1 MSKKIKIMILL
12 IAYITVSILLTNII
26 SSNAKERLDSEST
39 YTIVM
44 DGQTTTVEKGLTEED
59 YDIAQQ
65 IMEERAK
72 GNKNEIALA
81 NSSQS
86 ESVQRAVEELETIHQ
101 LVSKEVEEQDSNNIE
116 DGIPQ
121 MPKSIIEEQETMKK
135 DLENIAK
142 KYNKSEQFNN
152 LMAKLEKRED
162 TSEFTEDSIA
172 ISELFIDIYN
182 NNELDES
189 EKESIKEF
197 EKMVSLNNLPSSL
210 QNKIDKII
218 E

>member
-12 IAYITVSILLTNII
+12 IVFITVSILLTNII

-152 LMAKLEKRED
+152 IMAKLEARED

-172 ISELFIDIYN
+172 MSELFIDVYN

-189 EKESIKEF
+189 EKESIKKF

-210 QNKIDKII
+210 QNEIDKII

>member
-12 IAYITVSILLTNII
+12 IVFITVSILLTNII

-152 LMAKLEKRED
+152 LMKKLEERED

-172 ISELFIDIYN
+172 MSELFIDIYN

>member
-12 IAYITVSILLTNII
+12 IVFITVSILLTNII

-72 GNKNEIALA
+72 DNKNEIALA

-101 LVSKEVEEQDSNNIE
+101 LVSKEMEEQDSNNIE

>member
-12 IAYITVSILLTNII
+12 IVFITVSILLTNII
-26 SSNAKERLDSEST
+26 SSNGKERLDSEST

-189 EKESIKEF
+189 EKQSIKEF
-197 EKMVSLNNLPSSL
+197 EKMVSLNNLPSRL
-210 QNKIDKII
+210 QNKIEKII

>member
-1 MSKKIKIMILL
+1 MSKKSKIIILIILILINILIISVLIIKIK
-12 IAYITVSILLTNII
+12 
-26 SSNAKERLDSEST
+26 KEPDSET

-81 NSSQS
+81 NSNQS

-197 EKMVSLNNLPSSL
+197 EEMVSLNNLPSSL
-210 QNKIDKII
+210 QNKIDKIV

>member
-12 IAYITVSILLTNII
+12 IVFITVSILLTNII
-26 SSNAKERLDSEST
+26 ISNAKEKLYSEST

-152 LMAKLEKRED
+152 IMAKLEARED

-172 ISELFIDIYN
+172 MSELFIDVYN

-189 EKESIKEF
+189 EKESIKKF

-210 QNKIDKII
+210 QNEIDKII

>member
-12 IAYITVSILLTNII
+12 IVFITVSILLTNII

-152 LMAKLEKRED
+152 LMEKKKKRED

>member
-1 MSKKIKIMILL
+1 MSKKSKIIILIILILINILIISVLIIKIK
-12 IAYITVSILLTNII
+12 
-26 SSNAKERLDSEST
+26 KEPDSET

-81 NSSQS
+81 NSNQS

-152 LMAKLEKRED
+152 LMKKLEERED

-172 ISELFIDIYN
+172 MSELFIDIYN

-197 EKMVSLNNLPSSL
+197 EEMVSLNNLPSSL
-210 QNKIDKII
+210 QNKIDKIV

>member
-12 IAYITVSILLTNII
+12 IVFITVSILLTNII

-81 NSSQS
+81 NSNQS

-116 DGIPQ
+116 DGIKKKK
-121 MPKSIIEEQETMKK
+121 KSIIEEQETMKK

>member
-12 IAYITVSILLTNII
+12 IVFITVSILLTNII

-72 GNKNEIALA
+72 GNKNEIVLA
-81 NSSQS
+81 NSNQS

-101 LVSKEVEEQDSNNIE
+101 LVSKEMEEQDSNNIE

>member
-12 IAYITVSILLTNII
+12 IVFITVSILLTNII
-26 SSNAKERLDSEST
+26 ISNAKEKLYSEST

-72 GNKNEIALA
+72 GNKNEIVLA
-81 NSSQS
+81 NSNQS

-101 LVSKEVEEQDSNNIE
+101 LVSKEMEEQDSNNIE

-152 LMAKLEKRED
+152 IMAKLEARED

-172 ISELFIDIYN
+172 MSELFIDVYN

-189 EKESIKEF
+189 EKESIKKF

-210 QNKIDKII
+210 QNEIDKII

>member
-12 IAYITVSILLTNII
+12 IVFITVSILLTNII

-172 ISELFIDIYN
+172 ISELFIDI
-182 NNELDES
+182 
-189 EKESIKEF
+189 
-197 EKMVSLNNLPSSL
+197 
-210 QNKIDKII
+210 
-218 E
+218 

>member
-12 IAYITVSILLTNII
+12 IVFITVSILLTNII

-81 NSSQS
+81 NSNQS

>member
-1 MSKKIKIMILL
+1 MSKKSKIIILIILILINILIISVLIIKIK
-12 IAYITVSILLTNII
+12 
-26 SSNAKERLDSEST
+26 KEPDSET

-81 NSSQS
+81 NSNQS

-152 LMAKLEKRED
+152 LMKKLEERED

-172 ISELFIDIYN
+172 MSELFIDIYN

-197 EKMVSLNNLPSSL
+197 EEMVSLNNLPSSL

>member
-12 IAYITVSILLTNII
+12 IVFITVSILLTNII

-81 NSSQS
+81 NSNQS

-152 LMAKLEKRED
+152 LMKKLEERED

-172 ISELFIDIYN
+172 MSELFIDIYN

-197 EKMVSLNNLPSSL
+197 EEMVSLNNLPSSL
-210 QNKIDKII
+210 QNKIDKIV

>member
-12 IAYITVSILLTNII
+12 IVFITVSILLTNII

-72 GNKNEIALA
+72 DNKNEIALA

>member
-12 IAYITVSILLTNII
+12 IVFITVSILLTNII

-101 LVSKEVEEQDSNNIE
+101 LVSKEVEEQD
-116 DGIPQ
+116 
-121 MPKSIIEEQETMKK
+121 
-135 DLENIAK
+135 
-142 KYNKSEQFNN
+142 
-152 LMAKLEKRED
+152 
-162 TSEFTEDSIA
+162 
-172 ISELFIDIYN
+172 
-182 NNELDES
+182 
-189 EKESIKEF
+189 
-197 EKMVSLNNLPSSL
+197 
-210 QNKIDKII
+210 
-218 E
+218 

>member
-12 IAYITVSILLTNII
+12 IVFITVSILLTNII
-26 SSNAKERLDSEST
+26 ISNAKEKLDSEST

>member
-12 IAYITVSILLTNII
+12 IVFITVSILLTNII

-72 GNKNEIALA
+72 DNKNEIALA

-197 EKMVSLNNLPSSL
+197 EKMVSLNNLPSNL

>member
-1 MSKKIKIMILL
+1 MSKKIKIMISL
-12 IAYITVSILLTNII
+12 IVFITVSILLTNII

-72 GNKNEIALA
+72 DNKNEIALA

>member
-1 MSKKIKIMILL
+1 MSKKSKIIILIILILINILIISVLIIKIK
-12 IAYITVSILLTNII
+12 
-26 SSNAKERLDSEST
+26 KEPDSET

-81 NSSQS
+81 NSNQS

-152 LMAKLEKRED
+152 LMKKLEERED

-197 EKMVSLNNLPSSL
+197 EEMVSLNNLPSSL
-210 QNKIDKII
+210 QNKIDKIV

>member
-12 IAYITVSILLTNII
+12 IVFITVSILLTNII
-26 SSNAKERLDSEST
+26 ISNAKEKLDSEST

-81 NSSQS
+81 NSNQS

-101 LVSKEVEEQDSNNIE
+101 LVSKEVEEQYSNNIE

-142 KYNKSEQFNN
+142 KYKKSEQFNN

>member
-12 IAYITVSILLTNII
+12 IVFITVSILLTNII
-26 SSNAKERLDSEST
+26 ISNAKEKLDSEST

-72 GNKNEIALA
+72 GNKNEIVLA
-81 NSSQS
+81 NSNQS

-101 LVSKEVEEQDSNNIE
+101 LVSKEMEEQDSNNIE

-152 LMAKLEKRED
+152 IMAKLEARED

-172 ISELFIDIYN
+172 MSELFIDVYN

-189 EKESIKEF
+189 EKESIKKF

-210 QNKIDKII
+210 QNEIDKII

>member
-12 IAYITVSILLTNII
+12 IVFITVSILLTNII

-197 EKMVSLNNLPSSL
+197 EEMVSLNNLPSSL

>member
-1 MSKKIKIMILL
+1 
-12 IAYITVSILLTNII
+12 
-26 SSNAKERLDSEST
+26 
-39 YTIVM
+39 
-44 DGQTTTVEKGLTEED
+44 
-59 YDIAQQ
+59 
-65 IMEERAK
+65 
-72 GNKNEIALA
+72 
-81 NSSQS
+81 
-86 ESVQRAVEELETIHQ
+86 
-101 LVSKEVEEQDSNNIE
+101 
-116 DGIPQ
+116 

>member
-1 MSKKIKIMILL
+1 MSKKSKIIILIILILINILIISVLIIKIK
-12 IAYITVSILLTNII
+12 
-26 SSNAKERLDSEST
+26 KEPDSET

-81 NSSQS
+81 NSNQS

>member
-12 IAYITVSILLTNII
+12 IVFITVSIILPNII

-44 DGQTTTVEKGLTEED
+44 DGQTSTVEKGLTEED

>member
-1 MSKKIKIMILL
+1 MSKKSKIIILIILILINILIISVLIIKIK
-12 IAYITVSILLTNII
+12 
-26 SSNAKERLDSEST
+26 KEPDSET

-81 NSSQS
+81 NSNQS

-152 LMAKLEKRED
+152 LMKKLEERED

-172 ISELFIDIYN
+172 MSELFIDIYN

-197 EKMVSLNNLPSSL
+197 EEIYQVVYRIK
-210 QNKIDKII
+210 
-218 E
+218 

>member
-12 IAYITVSILLTNII
+12 IVFITVSILLTNII

-72 GNKNEIALA
+72 DNKNEIALA

-210 QNKIDKII
+210 QNEIDKII

>member
-1 MSKKIKIMILL
+1 MSKKSKIIILIILILINILIISVLIIKIK
-12 IAYITVSILLTNII
+12 
-26 SSNAKERLDSEST
+26 KEPDSET

-81 NSSQS
+81 NSNQS
-86 ESVQRAVEELETIHQ
+86 ESGQRAVEELETIHQ

-152 LMAKLEKRED
+152 LMKKLEERED

-172 ISELFIDIYN
+172 MSELFIDIYN

-197 EKMVSLNNLPSSL
+197 EEMVSLNNLPSSL
-210 QNKIDKII
+210 QNKIDKIV

>member
-12 IAYITVSILLTNII
+12 IVFITVSILLTNII

-65 IMEERAK
+65 IMEERAT

>member
-12 IAYITVSILLTNII
+12 IVFITVSILLTNII

-72 GNKNEIALA
+72 DNKNEIALA

-135 DLENIAK
+135 DLENIVQ
-142 KYNKSEQFNN
+142 KYNKLEQFNN
-152 LMAKLEKRED
+152 LMKKLEKRED

>member
-12 IAYITVSILLTNII
+12 IVFITVSILLTNII

>member
-12 IAYITVSILLTNII
+12 IVFITVSILLTNII
-26 SSNAKERLDSEST
+26 ISNAKEKLYSEST

-72 GNKNEIALA
+72 GNKNEIVLA
-81 NSSQS
+81 NSNQS

-101 LVSKEVEEQDSNNIE
+101 LVSKEMEEQDSNNIE

>member
-12 IAYITVSILLTNII
+12 IVFITVSILLTNII

-81 NSSQS
+81 NSRQS

>member
-12 IAYITVSILLTNII
+12 IVFITVSILLTNII
-26 SSNAKERLDSEST
+26 ISNAKEKLYSEST

-72 GNKNEIALA
+72 GNKNEIVLA
-81 NSSQS
+81 NSNQS

-101 LVSKEVEEQDSNNIE
+101 LVSKEMEEQDSNNIE

-152 LMAKLEKRED
+152 IMAKLEARED

-172 ISELFIDIYN
+172 MSELFIDVYN